1 MLIFRA
7 LSYRN
12 YRLFF
17 FGQSISLIG
26 SWMQQIAVTWLVY
39 RMTQSPFLLG
49 LVGFLGTIPSF
60 LLTPF
65 AGVLSDRWSRYR
77 ILLVT
82 QTVSMLQAL
91 VLAVLVL
98 TGLPSVWPVLFLT
111 LILGCVN
118 AVDMP
123 ARHAFVSDMVEHK
136 EDLGYVIAMNSALFN
151 FARLVG
157 PSLAGF
163 LIAWSGEGMCFLING
178 LSYLA
183 VIAALLGMNLTAVQA
198 RNDHPGVLREFGEG
212 VAYVFH
218 DRKIRAILLLL
229 ALCGILGIPYVT
241 VMPFFA
247 GDVLHGGP
255 RVLGLLMSAM
265 GTGALAG
272 AVYFASK
279 RSHGGLMRLIPM
291 AMAVIG
297 LGYIGLSWCRSV
309 PIALFFMFVIGVGM
323 VVHFAASNTE
333 VQTVVEDSKRG
344 RVVSLLIFSV
354 MGMMPF
360 GSLLAGALVDM
371 LDIERVF
378 LTGGIGCLLGAGWFI
393 RIMRREGNQPA
404 GLKNGGAALI
414 PSDRAPRSTS
424 DGE

>member
-1 MLIFRA
+1 MMIFRA

-65 AGVLSDRWSRYR
+65 AGVLSDRWNRYR

-82 QTVSMLQAL
+82 QIVSMIQAL
-91 VLAVLVL
+91 ALAVLVL
-98 TGLPSVWPVLFLT
+98 TGLSSVWPVLFLT

-163 LIAWSGEGMCFLING
+163 LIAWAGEGMCFLVNS

-183 VIAALLGMNLTAVQA
+183 VIAALLGMTLSGVQP
-198 RNDHPGVLREFGEG
+198 RNDNLNVLRELKEG
-212 VAYVFH
+212 VVYVSR
-218 DRKIRAILLLL
+218 DPIIRAILLLL

-241 VMPFFA
+241 VMPVYA
-247 GDVLHGGP
+247 REVLNGGP

-265 GTGALAG
+265 GAGALAG

-279 RSHGGLMRLIPM
+279 HSHKDLTHLIPL
-291 AMAVIG
+291 AVAVIG
-297 LGYIGLSWCRSV
+297 LGYVGLSCCRFL
-309 PIALFFMFVIGVGM
+309 PLALFFMFVIGLGM
-323 VVHFAASNTE
+323 VIHFAASNTK
-333 VQTVVEDSKRG
+333 VQTVVEEGKRG

-354 MGMMPF
+354 MGLLPF

-371 LDIERVF
+371 LDIKRVF
-378 LTGGIGCLLGAGWFI
+378 LLGGVGCLLGAGFFV
-393 RIMRREGNQPA
+393 RNVRREA
-404 GLKNGGAALI
+404 
-414 PSDRAPRSTS
+414 SRSI
-424 DGE
+424 